1 MTGVF
6 LAPTMN
12 IWTSELLISDLFH
25 QTSQIWRFKALEAQ
39 LRDSCQIDIEDL
51 IDVDPRLASLPE
63 VYQEFRHAIRG
74 PNLDFDRIERII
86 LNDADLTVRL
96 LKIINSSFYSF
107 SSKINTIAQAIA
119 VIGTEQLSYLV
130 LSTVVMDKFRGIPES
145 VINMNSFWRHS
156 IACGLVSKK
165 LADYK
170 RELNS
175 EKHFMFGMLHDIGR
189 LVMCMS
195 IPNRNWEV
203 FIRSNS
209 DNKAVHLME
218 AAELGFDHAQ
228 LGAALLRK
236 WGLPEVY
243 LEVVEFHHNP
253 SQALL
258 FPVEVAHCHL
268 ADIIANALK
277 LGCSGESEIIPKLN
291 EDAWDMAGPP
301 QNINMGAIKDEV
313 ADIFEETVSVFLS

>member
-1 MTGVF
+1 MDV
-6 LAPTMN
+6 
-12 IWTSELLISDLFH
+12 
-25 QTSQIWRFKALEAQ
+25 Q

-51 IDVDPRLASLPE
+51 IEVDPRLASLPE

-74 PNLDFDRIERII
+74 PNLDFDRIEQII
-86 LNDADLTVRL
+86 LKDADLTVRL
-96 LKIINSSFYSF
+96 LKIINSSFYSL
-107 SSKINTIAQAIA
+107 SSKIDTIAQAIG

-209 DNKAVHLME
+209 DKKAVHLIE
-218 AAELGFDHAQ
+218 A
-228 LGAALLRK
+228 
-236 WGLPEVY
+236 
-243 LEVVEFHHNP
+243 
-253 SQALL
+253 
-258 FPVEVAHCHL
+258 AHCHL

-277 LGCSGESEIIPKLN
+277 LGCSGESEIIPKLD
-291 EDAWDMAGPP
+291 EGAWDMAGPP
-301 QNINMGAIKDEV
+301 QNINMAVIKDEV
-313 ADIFEETVSVFLS
+313 ENIFEETASVFLSH